1 MQREIRRWCGGFVVD
16 AESVPVVDVAG
27 RVLPQRR
34 MPEVWGESA
43 PAVDSAAV
51 YEELPLADVPLIVE
65 DLLLQA
71 KRLADA
77 GATIECIEKILERV
91 AALREGRPDG

>member
-71 KRLADA
+71 RTLADL
-77 GATIECIEKILERV
+77 GAPIETVKAILDHVVAVRER
-91 AALREGRPDG
+91 RG